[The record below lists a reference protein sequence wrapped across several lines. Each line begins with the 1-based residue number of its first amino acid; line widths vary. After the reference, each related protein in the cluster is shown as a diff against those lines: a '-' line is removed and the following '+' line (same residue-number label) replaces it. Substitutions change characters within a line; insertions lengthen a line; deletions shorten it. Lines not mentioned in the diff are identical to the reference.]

1 MLYVIAL
8 AAIAIL
14 YCVLTDNLIY
24 VLIGISVLIALVVA
38 VLLIWSF
45 VSIILMLMSKWKTA
59 AFSRIDLPKENSRFN
74 VAFYVVDG
82 EEVRNIFPDEGI
94 LKDKLYRS
102 DKEYR
107 VLYNKRINKVFDRFS
122 IATCIV
128 GFIFG
133 VLGGIFILFGVVL

>member
-1 MLYVIAL
+1 
-8 AAIAIL
+8 
-14 YCVLTDNLIY
+14 
-24 VLIGISVLIALVVA
+24 
-38 VLLIWSF
+38 
-45 VSIILMLMSKWKTA
+45 MLMSKWKTA
-59 AFSRIDLPKENSRFN
+59 TFSRIDLPKENSRFN

-128 GFIFG
+128 GFVFG